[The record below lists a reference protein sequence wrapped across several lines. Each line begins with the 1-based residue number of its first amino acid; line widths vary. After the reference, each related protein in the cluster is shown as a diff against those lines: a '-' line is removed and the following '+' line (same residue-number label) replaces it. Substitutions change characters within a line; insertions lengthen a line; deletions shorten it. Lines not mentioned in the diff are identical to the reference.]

1 MLSGLGYIARSA
13 VSLIW
18 PETCAGCGTNGATA
32 AGFCQDC
39 GRRLLALTV
48 LEYCPRCGG
57 TLGAGL
63 TAGEDGCYA
72 CPDVM
77 PRFRRVARLGPY
89 APPLRQAIHLMKYRQ
104 RGHASRHLCR
114 LLAGAVA
121 SRCPETDFDLV
132 LPVPMHWLRRLGRG
146 WNHSGGIASALASEL
161 ALPLGQELIRVRNT
175 PPQVHLSAS
184 RRAANVRGAFAV
196 SRRRGLTG
204 AHVLLVDDVV
214 TTGATA
220 NEATR
225 TLLAAGAQ
233 RVTVAVL
240 AKSEPPTAYSH
251 RLQA

>member
-1 MLSGLGYIARSA
+1 MLSGLSYIARSA
-13 VSLIW
+13 VNLIW
-18 PETCAGCGTNGATA
+18 PETCTGCNTNGATA

-48 LEYCPRCGG
+48 LEHCPRCGG
-57 TLGAGL
+57 TLGPGL
-63 TAGEDGCYA
+63 TASEDGCYG

-77 PRFRRVARLGPY
+77 PRFRQVVRLGPY
-89 APPLRQAIHLMKYRQ
+89 APPLRNAIRQMKYR
-104 RGHASRHLCR
+104 RGGQAPRHLCR
-114 LLAGAVA
+114 MLARAVA
-121 SRCPETDFDLV
+121 SRCPEADFDLV
-132 LPVPMHWLRRLGRG
+132 MPVPMHWLRRLARG
-146 WNHSGGIASALASEL
+146 CNHSGSIASAMASEL

-184 RRAANVRGAFAV
+184 RRAANVRGAFGV
-196 SRRRGLTG
+196 SSRRGLAG

-225 TLLAAGAQ
+225 TLLAAGAR

-251 RLQA
+251 RLQV